1 MTKLLYTLAGLA
13 AVLALGGCASLSADG
28 RYGEVRALAQ
38 ARTAQEL
45 PATAPGS
52 GAVDKQVADLL
63 AKPLTP
69 ESAVTIA
76 LLNNRSLQADYAELG
91 IAETDLVQAGRLPN
105 PGFSFSRLKGADSLE
120 IERKLTLPLI
130 GLLTM
135 PVTRALEQRRY
146 EQAQLR
152 AAGDLLRVADATRR
166 AWFKAVAA
174 QQGAEY
180 FEQVA
185 SAAEAGAEL
194 ARRGAEAGN
203 WSKLQQAR
211 EQAFHADA
219 IAQLNRARQ
228 VHLAE
233 REALVRLL
241 GLTAAQTFTLPDR
254 LPELPAAPRAVDETD
269 AQAMSNRLDVLMAQK
284 ELAGLAA
291 SLGLTRT
298 TRFINLLDLS
308 YLRKSEPDGARS
320 KGYEIALEIPLF
332 DWGGARVAKA
342 ETLYMQAV
350 HRAAAIA
357 VDARSQVREAHGA
370 YRSAYALARH
380 YRDEV
385 VPLKKRVSDEQL
397 LRYNGMLIG
406 VFELLADARE
416 QVASVNAAIEA
427 QRDFWLADSA
437 LQAAMSGVP
446 Q

>member
-1 MTKLLYTLAGLA
+1 MITTATVLTLAG
-13 AVLALGGCASLSADG
+13 CASMSPDG

-38 ARTAQEL
+38 ARSAQAL
-45 PATAPGS
+45 PATAPGA
-52 GAVDKQVADLL
+52 GAAGQQVADLL

-69 ESAVTIA
+69 DAAVSIA

-91 IAETDLVQAGRLPN
+91 LAEADLVQAGRLPN
-105 PGFSFSRLKGADSLE
+105 PGFGFSRLKGADGVE
-120 IERKLTLPLI
+120 IERSLTFPLI
-130 GLLTM
+130 ALLTM
-135 PVTRALEQRRY
+135 PVTRAIEQRRY

-152 AAGDLLRVADATRR
+152 AAGELLRVADRTRR
-166 AWFKAVAA
+166 AWFNAVAA
-174 QQGAEY
+174 QQSVAY
-180 FEQVA
+180 LQQVV

-194 ARRGAEAGN
+194 ARRMSEAGN

-219 IAQLNRARQ
+219 IAQLTRARQ
-228 VHLAE
+228 VHVAE
-233 REALVRLL
+233 RETLARLM
-241 GLTAAQTFTLPDR
+241 GVQDFTLPER
-254 LPELPAAPRAVDETD
+254 LPDLPAQPRAAGDAD

-284 ELAGLAA
+284 ELAGLAS
-291 SLGLTRT
+291 SLGLTRA
-298 TRFINLLDLS
+298 TRFVNLLDLG
-308 YLRKSEPDGARS
+308 YLRNREPGGQRAT
-320 KGYEIALEIPLF
+320 GYEIALEIPLF

-350 HRAAAIA
+350 HRAAATA
-357 VDARSQVREAHGA
+357 LDARSQVREAHSA
-370 YRSAYALARH
+370 YRSAYQLARH

-385 VPLKKRVSDEQL
+385 VPLKKRISDEQL

-427 QRDFWLADSA
+427 QRDYWIADSA

-446 Q
+446 H